1 MTSLTVASSRSI
13 WARTSVVDALTLLT
27 IVSILGRNS
36 TNMECVISAVG
47 RTLVFTSAASA
58 SMRALVLR
66 TDRYKATRM
75 PAWSTTAAVVTAM
88 KIVGS
93 INVAPLPYAN
103 LQRCGEWHRLTDSSN
118 RRLPWWWLPDK
129 PAGRL
134 HTQTGTALSAGSG
147 RRGHDPPSRRP
158 AREPRARDCARTPGP
173 RRPWNAALPGFRCP
187 RAAHIRRLPA
197 RPRPIPRETRGKY
210 CYLCRT

>member
-58 SMRALVLR
+58 SMCALVLR

-75 PAWSTTAAVVTAM
+75 PAWSTTAAVIAANKSVA
-88 KIVGS
+88 S
-93 INVAPLPYAN
+93 ISIAPFYSA
-103 LQRCGEWHRLTDSSN
+103 
-118 RRLPWWWLPDK
+118 WLPRRM
-129 PAGRL
+129 AASQILR
-134 HTQTGTALSAGSG
+134 TAAFRGGGFLISLPSG
-147 RRGHDPPSRRP
+147 FIRRP
-158 AREPRARDCARTPGP
+158 ELLLLLVQDAAATIHPVGGLLASLVRAIAHELP
-173 RRPWNAALPGFRCP
+173 ALVGLGTERFPGF
-187 RAAHIRRLPA
+187 AAGTRR
-197 RPRPIPRETRGKY
+197 I
-210 CYLCRT
+210 